1 MSHHQVRREHT
12 TDCYRHRF
20 CGGEGG
26 EAMALIG
33 NTRKSY
39 FESFLDM
46 NFLRKTSM
54 GLLNKSRTGKL
65 IKKLMMLKASLD
77 PPAMLDV
84 LF

>member
-1 MSHHQVRREHT
+1 
-12 TDCYRHRF
+12 
-20 CGGEGG
+20 
-26 EAMALIG
+26 
-33 NTRKSY
+33 
-39 FESFLDM
+39 
-46 NFLRKTSM
+46 M